1 MITIDEMTIY
11 CLYLW
16 YFIPPIRFCTA
27 PISPLKSNQTLTY
40 HVQHLPLYGLDF
52 HSLSRQAGVYV
63 ASYTRIFQTAYSMTI
78 SAYDIVRS

>member
-27 PISPLKSNQTLTY
+27 PISPCDSTKP
-40 HVQHLPLYGLDF
+40 LPIICSTFPCMD
-52 HSLSRQAGVYV
+52 
-63 ASYTRIFQTAYSMTI
+63 
-78 SAYDIVRS
+78 